1 MIFLNIFV
9 PNDDDFD
16 IFIPTD
22 DDGFV
27 PEFRAVAHIWKFTCK
42 HQMQTAEKAER

>member
-1 MIFLNIFV
+1 MLILEISSYDFFDIFV

-16 IFIPTD
+16 IFIPAD

-27 PEFRAVAHIWKFTCK
+27 PEFRAVAHI
-42 HQMQTAEKAER
+42 